1 MDPFV
6 PAPVDH
12 DSKRRE
18 VARIAAGLIAD
29 EGLDGATIRRV
40 AAAAGFSTTVI
51 THYFATKRQLL
62 LAAYRYLAEIAQARF
77 DAAAAERPLDL
88 VNCLETLLPLDEESR
103 RAWRV
108 YFEFWP
114 MANRDDDF
122 AREQQWW
129 NRNAV
134 NFAASLVRGKCLDSE
149 DADRKAQ
156 LVLSALQGIALQSMF
171 DPEQWPPTKQ
181 RAMLRSHVSL
191 ILNNPGDVLE
201 SGTY

>member
-1 MDPFV
+1 M

-18 VARIAAGLIAD
+18 VARIAARLIA
-29 EGLDGATIRRV
+29 EAGLEGATIRRV
-40 AAAAGFSTTVI
+40 AAAAGCSTAVV
-51 THYFATKRQLL
+51 THYFATKNDML
-62 LAAYRYLAEIAQARF
+62 LAAYRHLADLAQTRF

-103 RAWRV
+103 AAWRV

-114 MANRDDDF
+114 MANRDAAF
-122 AREQQWW
+122 AHEQKYW

-134 NFAASLVRGKCLDSE
+134 SFAATIVRANFPDNAL
-149 DADRKAQ
+149 ADRQAQ

-171 DPEQWPPTKQ
+171 DPDQWPPETQK
-181 RAMLRSHVSL
+181 AMLRSHVSL
-191 ILNNPGDVLE
+191 ILRGFADIA
-201 SGTY
+201 STDRG